1 MHVNSGW
8 RDPRSGQVFEV
19 QSRTPQIRAAPPA
32 AHKLYEERRLPS
44 IGPERARELQKQ
56 PNAIFA
62 AVPVPAL
69 RRAAER
75 VGALPRW
82 RASPAGCL
90 ATGPDRRRAGG
101 RRSMNPS
108 RSVSSRA

>member
-32 AHKLYEERRLPS
+32 AHKLYEERRRPS

-56 PNAIFA
+56 PNAIFTA
-62 AVPVPAL
+62 YRSRPC
-69 RRAAER
+69 AER
-75 VGALPRW
+75 LN
-82 RASPAGCL
+82 ASVHCPAGTRPPAGCL